1 MLLEVRGINTF
12 YGISHI
18 LFDVYIEIDEGEVV
32 CILGRNGVGKTTT
45 LKSIMGLA
53 SPHSGSI
60 IFNGIE
66 IMGKQPFEI
75 AQLGLGFV
83 PEDRIIFPNL
93 SVRENLEMGIKRKGK
108 GHWTFERVYEMFP
121 ILKTREGQM
130 GGTLSGGEQQM
141 LTIART
147 LMGNPRLLLLD
158 EPSEGLA
165 PLIIKEIE
173 NRVRRLKTEGM
184 PIILSE
190 QNASFTLRFSDRA
203 YFLEKGKVSWKGEV
217 NELKERPEIMKTYL
231 GI

>member
-1 MLLEVRGINTF
+1 MLKINTF

-18 LFDVYIEIDEGEVV
+18 LFDLSLKMNEGEVA

-45 LKSIMGLA
+45 LKSIIGLA
-53 SPHSGSI
+53 PPRSGSI
-60 IFNGIE
+60 VFLGVE

-75 AQLGLGFV
+75 ARLGIGFV
-83 PEDRIIFPNL
+83 PEDRVIFPDL
-93 SVRENLEMGIKRKGK
+93 TVKENLEMGINRKNRGRWNMK
-108 GHWTFERVYEMFP
+108 QVYAMFP
-121 ILKTREGQM
+121 ILKERETQM

-165 PLIIKEIE
+165 PLIVKELE
-173 NRVRRLKTEGM
+173 NQVRTLKTEGM

-190 QNASFTLRFSDRA
+190 QNSSFVMRLSDRA
-203 YFLEKGKVSWKGEV
+203 YILEKGQVRWNGQV
-217 NELKERPEIMKTYL
+217 GELKERPEIMKTYL